1 MKVSELHAA
10 FLQDLGV
17 LLPGWKFVASQRH
30 FKHGV
35 GAVNWLLHLAFVNH
49 EHDFDAIGD
58 VAVEFLA
65 GRKRVA
71 IIGAQLG
78 NIAGVG
84 QTRHSV
90 SSPEGAAD
98 AARSLLAEFNQVGL
112 RFLER
117 YSVPAVTAAVLR
129 AGGPEARLISP
140 FERNHASLISALQEL
155 GAPPNNS
162 VRDFRSSP
170 GA

>member
-162 VRDFRSSP
+162 FEADGIVP
-170 GA
+170 TL

>member
-140 FERNHASLISALQEL
+140 FVQNHASEISAVQEL

-162 VRDFRSSP
+162 FEADGF
-170 GA
+170 AAA